1 MEALL
6 YCCCGLDVHRDMIE
20 ACILKGNPDVEPEIT
35 RQQFTTYQQGLTELV
50 EWLEKNECYS
60 VAMES
65 TGVYW
70 MPVFEKLETNSK
82 YLENLWVVNAYHM
95 RNLPGRKSDI
105 KDAEWIATLLR
116 HGLLEK
122 SFVPPLMTRELR
134 EYTRLNR
141 TFVQEE
147 SRYVNRVEKFLQYH
161 GFKFSSVM
169 KNIVGATGISL
180 LKTLIANGEIT
191 ESDVEK
197 QCKRL
202 RKHPIEE
209 IKSAV
214 VGKLDAPEQKLLAH
228 LVHKIE
234 ESRADIANL
243 KKDMEP
249 LKANIQRS
257 LEIADSIPGI
267 DIDSACEILAEI
279 SDQPHEHF
287 QDVGRIC
294 SWAGL
299 TPKNDESAGKI
310 KSRKMRHGNQHVKSI
325 LCQTA
330 WAAVRC
336 RKSSFHDW
344 FWKHR
349 NKIGQ
354 KKAIMAVAR
363 KILALLYLLLKKN
376 TLYLYPAP
384 APATAPA
391 PAPA

>member
-20 ACILKGNPDVEPEIT
+20 ACILKGMPDEEPEII
-35 RQQFTTYQQGLTELV
+35 RQQFTTYQQGLKELV

-70 MPVFEKLETNSK
+70 MPVFEELETDSK

-122 SFVPPLMTRELR
+122 SFVPPQAIRDLR
-134 EYTRLNR
+134 SYTRINR

-147 SRYVNRVEKFLQYH
+147 SRYVNRVEKFLQCQ

-169 KNIVGATGISL
+169 EDIVGATGISL
-180 LKTLIANGEIT
+180 LKTLIETGEIT

-214 VGKLDAPEQKLLAH
+214 VGKLNTSQQNILAH

-234 ESRADIANL
+234 ESREDIKNL

-249 LKANIQRS
+249 LKAEIQRS

-267 DIDSACEILAEI
+267 DMDSACEILAEI
-279 SDQPHEHF
+279 SDKPYEHF
-287 QDVGRIC
+287 QDAGRIC
-294 SWAGL
+294 SWSGL

-336 RKSSFHDW
+336 RNSIFRDW

-363 KILALLYLLLKKN
+363 KILALLYHLLKKD
-376 TLYLYPAP
+376 TLYQYPSA
-384 APATAPA
+384 A
-391 PAPA
+391 